1 MRLSLDQ
8 DTDEM
13 MQEAIRNNFSNHTV
27 ICVAHKL
34 HTIMDFDHVIVLD
47 EGRIVE
53 SGNPRS
59 LALSPSL
66 FANMLRAANG
76 DSRDFEADV
85 SQPQSAM
92 FWDEATLAGLW
103 DR

>member
-1 MRLSLDQ
+1 
-8 DTDEM
+8 
-13 MQEAIRNNFSNHTV
+13 
-27 ICVAHKL
+27 
-34 HTIMDFDHVIVLD
+34 MDFDHVIVLD

-59 LALSPSL
+59 LALERSL
-66 FANMLRAANG
+66 FADMLRAANG

-85 SQPQSAM
+85 AQPQSTM
-92 FWDEATLAGLW
+92 FWDESTLVGLW